1 MDSDFFSLQIMFVV
15 SVFSRYKI
23 KELIDNAAVDI
34 SNKEHVENISYLKQ
48 YKKESYAEK
57 EYALEKGICPRCN
70 SKILNRGYHY
80 RCSKCDFAFKI

>member
-1 MDSDFFSLQIMFVV
+1 MSSDFFSLQIVLWYQF
-15 SVFSRYKI
+15 FSRYKI
-23 KELIDNAAVDI
+23 KELIDKASADI

-70 SKILNRGYHY
+70 SKMLSRGYHY
-80 RCSKCDFAFKI
+80 KCSKCDFEFKT